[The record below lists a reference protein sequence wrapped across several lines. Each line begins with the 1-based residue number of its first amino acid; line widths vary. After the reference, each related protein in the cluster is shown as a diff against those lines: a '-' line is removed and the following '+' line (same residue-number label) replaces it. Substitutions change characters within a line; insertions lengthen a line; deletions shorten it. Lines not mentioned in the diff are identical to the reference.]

1 VKENLFSDKNVIKFC
16 LIGFLILF
24 FIIIYMEKTN
34 VIENS
39 NISELSLDNLNEYVR
54 VSGFVKSQTLSRENL
69 FLEICDSLNFK
80 NNSCIKVSLFGM
92 KAKLKYRRKYEVL
105 GKINYYNSNLS
116 IIARSLRNVD

>member
-1 VKENLFSDKNVIKFC
+1 
-16 LIGFLILF
+16 
-24 FIIIYMEKTN
+24 MEKTN